1 MFRRVSCC
9 RISYEKFSVGEPT
22 GPSNGFTD
30 LGFAGWMQKGL
41 GRMEIAGLEY
51 RGLGLVNLE
60 SDRTQAIL
68 DSPPSRHSYAVCVC
82 MCS

>member
-1 MFRRVSCC
+1 MVPQIRVPLWYFQILGAAIEVITKRGCPYTNLAVWFVFRRVSCC

-41 GRMEIAGLEY
+41 GRMEIAG
-51 RGLGLVNLE
+51 
-60 SDRTQAIL
+60 
-68 DSPPSRHSYAVCVC
+68 
-82 MCS
+82 